1 MLRSPA
7 AMAQAT
13 AHVSGASGYV
23 RDDPAEH
30 FRRWHRDA
38 NAEKR
43 RVEALAASGV
53 EDAAL
58 YERPGDAMQ
67 LSLPVSSNVLD
78 AIVGLRAL
86 RAQREREK
94 EASESEEEAGLA
106 SVGLGASGS
115 EAVGPSAPAVLEAVE
130 PQAEPVDPLVRAQA
144 RLCKAKRRP
153 QFQAGLAQPLAPEAE
168 TDKLASVPIRERV
181 HAVDTAWK
189 TFLDGKAADWLQDG
203 AVTNFELAA
212 GVGVCAG

>member
-1 MLRSPA
+1 MRKRGIHFSLAVNGMGYYIVFALSAMLRSPA

-58 YERPGDAMQ
+58 YERPGDATQ

-94 EASESEEEAGLA
+94 EAIESEEEAGLA
-106 SVGLGASGS
+106 SVGLCASGS
-115 EAVGPSAPAVLEAVE
+115 EVAGPSAPPVLEAVE
-130 PQAEPVDPLVRAQA
+130 LSVVAGKCRIFVRGLVCLCMRRRAAFHGVNESRHERRRAIA
-144 RLCKAKRRP
+144 RSLGCWC
-153 QFQAGLAQPLAPEAE
+153 
-168 TDKLASVPIRERV
+168 V
-181 HAVDTAWK
+181 
-189 TFLDGKAADWLQDG
+189 
-203 AVTNFELAA
+203 
-212 GVGVCAG
+212 

>member
-58 YERPGDAMQ
+58 YERPGDATQ

-94 EASESEEEAGLA
+94 EAIESEEEAGLA
-106 SVGLGASGS
+106 SVGLGVPSPLAAADLGEFLRAEPEPPERSASR
-115 EAVGPSAPAVLEAVE
+115 APSASCASTSC
-130 PQAEPVDPLVRAQA
+130 A
-144 RLCKAKRRP
+144 RMP
-153 QFQAGLAQPLAPEAE
+153 P
-168 TDKLASVPIRERV
+168 
-181 HAVDTAWK
+181 
-189 TFLDGKAADWLQDG
+189 
-203 AVTNFELAA
+203 
-212 GVGVCAG
+212 

>member
-58 YERPGDAMQ
+58 YERPGDATQ

-86 RAQREREK
+86 RAQREREE
-94 EASESEEEAGLA
+94 EASESEEEAGWR
-106 SVGLGASGS
+106 
-115 EAVGPSAPAVLEAVE
+115 
-130 PQAEPVDPLVRAQA
+130 RAW
-144 RLCKAKRRP
+144 RPKR
-153 QFQAGLAQPLAPEAE
+153 
-168 TDKLASVPIRERV
+168 SS
-181 HAVDTAWK
+181 
-189 TFLDGKAADWLQDG
+189 
-203 AVTNFELAA
+203 
-212 GVGVCAG
+212 